1 MRARIRNTDLPF
13 ILLLFLPGWWIF
25 SDSWQAMQGYS
36 SWRHEGLVG
45 ADLTR
50 ILLDNFSPSL
60 CLLTFGH
67 RNSLPFPP
75 GEFLGKVLV
84 TDQVG
89 SS

>member
-1 MRARIRNTDLPF
+1 MPARIRNTDLPF

-67 RNSLPFPP
+67 RNSLSFPP